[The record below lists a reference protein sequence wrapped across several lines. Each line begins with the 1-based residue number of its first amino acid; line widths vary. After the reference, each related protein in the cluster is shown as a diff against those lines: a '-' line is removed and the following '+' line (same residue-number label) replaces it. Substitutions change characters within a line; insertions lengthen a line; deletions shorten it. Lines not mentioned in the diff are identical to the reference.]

1 MHANYEVTKA
11 DSTSWNQAVDIT
23 EDSCTAQQALK
34 FRTLTLAYARVGVCN
49 FAEISFHNVPLAQ
62 IGNAMDKDMKPPQFT
77 DAMDETAIMLLM
89 MKWLNERGMAVVVFT
104 KAELRGVD
112 ADDLEGT
119 LIEGGNEVIYA
130 LTGEMN
136 TSDEDSTEEETQ

>member
-1 MHANYEVTKA
+1 
-11 DSTSWNQAVDIT
+11 
-23 EDSCTAQQALK
+23 
-34 FRTLTLAYARVGVCN
+34 
-49 FAEISFHNVPLAQ
+49 
-62 IGNAMDKDMKPPQFT
+62 MDKDMKPPQFN

-89 MKWLNERGMAVVVFT
+89 MKWLNDRGMAVVVFT